1 MKRIILLIMTCMPLF
16 AMAQQQELVD
26 KYATIEGCSTIELSK
41 VMIQSMGGG
50 NGIDALVAISVER
63 EDLIPNFSKEVQE
76 CANGMTK
83 MMNVA
88 HGQKRVTIYCTTE
101 ANSDNITKML
111 IYTEDKTVA
120 VMVVLTGKNI
130 ELNNASSIMNLGL

>member
-1 MKRIILLIMTCMPLF
+1 MTCMPLF

-63 EDLIPNFSKEVQE
+63 EDLIPNFTKEVQAY
-76 CANGMTK
+76 ANGMTK

-88 HGQKRVTIYCTTE
+88 HDQKRVTIYCNTE
-101 ANSDNITKML
+101 DSSGNITKML

-120 VMVVLTGKNI
+120 VMVILTGKNI
-130 ELNNASSIMNLGL
+130 ELSNASSIMNLGL